1 MADVFSGAVAAY
13 VAITGALYF
22 FQRRLV
28 FVPSGEPDTP
38 AASGVPEMKW
48 VRFASADGLL
58 LRAWYKP
65 AERGLPTVVYFHG
78 NAGHFGERA
87 FKARFFINR
96 GYGFLLTSYRGYS
109 GNPGRPSEAG
119 VYLDA
124 RAALGF
130 LAQVGVGAH
139 QAVLY
144 GESLGT
150 GVAVEMASMARP
162 AALVLEAPFTSLA
175 DIAADRFWWAPAR
188 WLVRDKFAS
197 VAKIGAIRSPLL
209 IVHGER
215 DRTVPVKFGK
225 RLYDAA
231 AQPKEM
237 RLLPGAT
244 HVDLFDHGAGEIVA
258 GFLSRQLEGVDV

>member
-1 MADVFSGAVAAY
+1 MADVFSDALAAY
-13 VAITGALYF
+13 LAITGALYL

-28 FVPSGEPDTP
+28 FVPIGEPDTP
-38 AASGVPEMKW
+38 ATSGVPEMKW
-48 VRFASADGLL
+48 VQFATVDGLS

-65 AERGLPTVVYFHG
+65 AERGRPTVVYFHG

-87 FKARFFINR
+87 FKARFFIDR

-119 VYLDA
+119 VYRDA

-130 LAQVGVGAH
+130 LAGEGIAAH
-139 QAVLY
+139 QTVLY

-150 GVAVEMASMARP
+150 GVAVEMASVVRP

-175 DIAADRFWWAPAR
+175 DVAADRFWWAPAR
-188 WLVRDKFAS
+188 WLVRDRFESA
-197 VAKIGAIRSPLL
+197 AKISAIRSPLL

-225 RLYDAA
+225 RLFDAA
-231 AQPKEM
+231 AQPKEI
-237 RLLPGAT
+237 RLLPEAA

-258 GFLSRQLEGVDV
+258 AFLSRRLTSVGV